1 MSANNTPLT
10 AAVAEHPFPEYQ
22 AWWAMGDTF
31 IRFIS
36 RAILLHWAAGP
47 GTDGTLEGVKHFVDE
62 YVEVVYAR
70 RARQNLVEDFV
81 GGIWSEPIQS
91 GEFDALS
98 YAFFRSAFEWLANQ
112 HGTDGPALAVE
123 RRRLTKRVGQ
133 TFYDLLHHHLDLKL
147 PAGLDDA
154 QAFQQLQQCIRR
166 VGEFMVAQRYLRD
179 HFGFSFSVNVEHA
192 TQQIRQSEEGFLG
205 ALHGNGVA
213 FALYEMGYPVI
224 LPSAV
229 YLYNTI
235 GEAQHHSSRTIEE
248 LFGRVGYTARETADF
263 NPSGFPSDSVVELW
277 EIQRPP

>member
-1 MSANNTPLT
+1 MSSNNTPL
-10 AAVAEHPFPEYQ
+10 ANAVAEHPFPEYQ

-36 RAILLHWAAGP
+36 RAILLEWAAGP
-47 GTDGTLEGVKHFVDE
+47 GTDGALEEIKHFVDE

-81 GGIWSEPIQS
+81 GGIWSEPFQS

-98 YAFFRSAFEWLANQ
+98 YAFFRSAFEWLAN
-112 HGTDGPALAVE
+112 HSDTDGPALALE
-123 RRRLTKRVGQ
+123 RRGFTKRVGR
-133 TFYDLLHHHLDLKL
+133 TFYDLLHQHLDLKL
-147 PAGLDDA
+147 PVGLDDE
-154 QAFQQLQQCIRR
+154 QAFGQLQGCIRR

-179 HFGFSFSVNVEHA
+179 NFGFSFSVNVEHA
-192 TQQIRQSEEGFLG
+192 TRQIRQSEEGFLR
-205 ALHGNGVA
+205 ALHRNGIA

-248 LFGRVGYTARETADF
+248 LFGRVGYTARETDDF
-263 NPSGFPSDSVVELW
+263 DPTALPSDSVVELW
-277 EIQRPP
+277 EIQRAP

>member
-1 MSANNTPLT
+1 MSANNIPL
-10 AAVAEHPFPEYQ
+10 AKVVAEHPFLEYQ

-47 GTDGTLEGVKHFVDE
+47 GTDGMLEGVKDFVDE

-70 RARQNLVEDFV
+70 RARPNLVEDFV

-98 YAFFRSAFEWLANQ
+98 YGFFRSAFEWLANQ
-112 HGTDGPALAVE
+112 PGTDDPVLAAE
-123 RRRLTKRVGQ
+123 RRGFTKRVGQ
-133 TFYDLLHHHLDLKL
+133 TFYDLLHHHLELKL
-147 PAGLDDA
+147 PAGLDDE
-154 QAFQQLQQCIRR
+154 QAFRQLQRCIQR

-179 HFGFSFSVNVEHA
+179 HFGFSFSVNVEYA
-192 TQQIRQSEEGFLG
+192 TRQIWQSEEGFIE
-205 ALHGNGVA
+205 ALHGNGAA

-248 LFGRVGYTARETADF
+248 LFGRVGCTARETADF
-263 NPSGFPSDSVVELW
+263 DPSGFPSDSVVELW
-277 EIQRPP
+277 EIQWAS